1 MAQKY
6 MIDLPNP
13 DSPGEFF
20 DEGPMTEAE
29 AKDYL
34 GQWGLAEHWQLF
46 ATELNQGEE
55 PEEDE

>member
-1 MAQKY
+1 MAQKKY

-29 AKDYL
+29 AKTYL
-34 GQWGLAEHWQLF
+34 GQWGLAEH
-46 ATELNQGEE
+46 
-55 PEEDE
+55 